1 MSMLEIPGFANGVG
15 VFFEG
20 ATRAVS
26 AMVVGSCGPGDRA
39 YAGVGGCASG
49 RLAAW
54 SLMEGVVWD
63 YKALCDEPGLCA
75 SC

>member
-1 MSMLEIPGFANGVG
+1 MGSINEHGVPR
-15 VFFEG
+15 
-20 ATRAVS
+20 ATRVVS
-26 AMVVGSCGPGDRA
+26 AMAVGSCGPDDRA

-63 YKALCDEPGLCA
+63 YKALCDEPTPDDFPSSYPSLV
-75 SC
+75 